1 MLTIMTD
8 NMTNDSMTNDKP
20 TMKVYTEEKL
30 REAIQMADKYH
41 YLITSEECD
50 IVNSLTPIEL
60 PSDEEILKNGIKPL
74 HGLMD
79 EWDKGFLFGA
89 KLMHFLIQGGKQ

>member
-1 MLTIMTD
+1 MPILKQLELRAILERNKPKTRIKSKQSQLKKISK
-8 NMTNDSMTNDKP
+8 NDYQNWF
-20 TMKVYTEEKL
+20 L
-30 REAIQMADKYH
+30 
-41 YLITSEECD
+41 
-50 IVNSLTPIEL
+50 NSLTPIEL

>member
-1 MLTIMTD
+1 
-8 NMTNDSMTNDKP
+8 
-20 TMKVYTEEKL
+20 MKLYTEEEIRKFFT
-30 REAIQMADKYH
+30 EKYDEGLSIDE
-41 YLITSEECD
+41 LIE
-50 IVNSLTPIEL
+50 ILTPIEL

-89 KLMHFLIQGGKQ
+89 KLMHFLIQGGNK